1 MHKLAEAPTS
11 ASPPFLIDL
20 LSVDA
25 APEEGPL
32 LAPSQSRFSLL
43 SRPAAPKRPSTAAL
57 SDSLLSTRDASP
69 IGMSPSLRRVG
80 AAAAL
85 FAAAASAQSA
95 PITSLPGLAAMPP
108 YKMYSGYVPYQ
119 SPMLGSTHYTFHW
132 VAESQG
138 DATKDPIVFW
148 VRAWRARARTL
159 RVRALHFALGRM
171 RAHAHIMARRSHS
184 CLARMRSR
192 AARARSPAPPLARGA
207 HARACTSA
215 RACARAHGRF
225 RCFVFPQTNGGPGCS
240 GLYGMVSLRAAHH
253 LVPPRRAPHATLPHN
268 C

>member
-1 MHKLAEAPTS
+1 
-11 ASPPFLIDL
+11 
-20 LSVDA
+20 
-25 APEEGPL
+25 
-32 LAPSQSRFSLL
+32 
-43 SRPAAPKRPSTAAL
+43 
-57 SDSLLSTRDASP
+57 
-69 IGMSPSLRRVG
+69 MSPSLRRVG
-80 AAAAL
+80 GAAAL

-95 PITSLPGLAAMPP
+95 PITSLPGLAALPP

-171 RAHAHIMARRSHS
+171 RAHARIMARRSHS

-192 AARARSPAPPLARGA
+192 AARAR
-207 HARACTSA
+207 
-215 RACARAHGRF
+215 GRLHL
-225 RCFVFPQTNGGPGCS
+225 S
-240 GLYGMVSLRAAHH
+240 SRAAHTRAPAPLLALAH
-253 LVPPRRAPHATLPHN
+253 ALTTVALRPFPRRRMAVRDARGCTGW
-268 C
+268 